1 MNVLIV
7 DDDRFVVSALEKK
20 IEWESLGITEV
31 FIAYSL
37 KQAQDIFAAHTINL
51 LISDIEMPKGS
62 GLYLLSW
69 LRCEGNRVQVIFLT
83 NHADFH
89 YAQKAIALQSFEYCL
104 KPIEFDKLS
113 LIIRRL

>member
-37 KQAQDIFAAHTINL
+37 KQAQDIFAAHT
-51 LISDIEMPKGS
+51 S
-62 GLYLLSW
+62 
-69 LRCEGNRVQVIFLT
+69 
-83 NHADFH
+83 ADKRH
-89 YAQKAIALQSFEYCL
+89 
-104 KPIEFDKLS
+104 
-113 LIIRRL
+113 

>member
-62 GLYLLSW
+62 GLYL
-69 LRCEGNRVQVIFLT
+69 CFPGFAVKETG
-83 NHADFH
+83 
-89 YAQKAIALQSFEYCL
+89 C
-104 KPIEFDKLS
+104 
-113 LIIRRL
+113 RLYF

>member
-1 MNVLIV
+1 M
-7 DDDRFVVSALEKK
+7 
-20 IEWESLGITEV
+20 EWESLGITEV

-89 YAQKAIALQSFEYCL
+89 YASEGDRPA
-104 KPIEFDKLS
+104 KL
-113 LIIRRL
+113 